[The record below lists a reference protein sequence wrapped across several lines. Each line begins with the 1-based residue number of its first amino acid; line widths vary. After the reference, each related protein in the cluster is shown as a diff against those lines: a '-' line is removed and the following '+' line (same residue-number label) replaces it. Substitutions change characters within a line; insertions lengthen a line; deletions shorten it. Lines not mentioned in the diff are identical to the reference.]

1 MQIAQIIFVF
11 IREDPPDLP
20 NSCSI
25 YLVIYSSDDYLHP
38 LLKDFLY
45 FYIKNQMDLSEL
57 YHKKSSFAARNV
69 GTEIILVPVKNS
81 VADMNEL
88 FTLNEVGSFIWNHID
103 GEKSENDIV
112 KALIVDFNVDEERAI
127 KDVKEFIES
136 LKALIEKS

>member
-1 MQIAQIIFVF
+1 
-11 IREDPPDLP
+11 
-20 NSCSI
+20 
-25 YLVIYSSDDYLHP
+25 
-38 LLKDFLY
+38 
-45 FYIKNQMDLSEL
+45 MDLSEL